1 MGQGFKVLPGL
12 LALSISIL
20 WGNGSHLQAQEDSL
34 AVSGSKAK
42 KAERYYE
49 DGNLWSKKGA
59 YDRALDAYN
68 QALYLKSGFIE
79 AYYARAHTKEKL
91 NDPSGALV
99 DYEIILQLD
108 TTFSEALF
116 DRARLRYE
124 IKDYQRA
131 LADFERL
138 LNMPQHG
145 TNAIYYKG
153 VQLTKD
159 PGDIAYSQFATLKT
173 IEADIHH
180 HIGLCYTGL
189 EQFDQAIDTFNKAIQ
204 MNGQDPNHYINRG
217 WAYARNDQSSAAI
230 ADYKYALVLD
240 PGNELAQ
247 YNLAQEGEQ
256 AGDLS
261 MQEYDHIIEN
271 NPDFAS
277 PYVNRARLKMLGADY
292 RGALQ
297 DYNQAIII
305 EDNDAAIFINRGLAK
320 EKLRDYTGAL
330 NDYSQAIEIEPDLD
344 AGYRNRAN
352 IKSALKRWNDAL
364 DDYNEAIRLNSR
376 NRRSYFNR
384 GLVHHELGNNEQV
397 CQDLEKALELGLA
410 QAQKAIDA
418 YCR

>member
-1 MGQGFKVLPGL
+1 MKYRIKVLPIVM
-12 LALSISIL
+12 ALVVSHI
-20 WGNGSHLQAQEDSL
+20 WGVGSYLQAQADST
-34 AVSGSKAK
+34 AISGSRLK
-42 KAERYYE
+42 KAQKYYD
-49 DGNLWSKKGA
+49 DGNLWFRKGR
-59 YDRALDAYN
+59 YRNALDAYN
-68 QALYLKSGFIE
+68 QALYFKSGFIE
-79 AYYARAHTKEKL
+79 AYYARAHTKERL
-91 NDPSGALV
+91 DDPSGALV

-131 LADFERL
+131 LGDFKRL

-159 PGDIAYSQFATLKT
+159 PNDISYSQFATLKT
-173 IEADIHH
+173 IKADIHH
-180 HIGLCYTGL
+180 HIGLCFTGL
-189 EQFDQAIDTFNKAIQ
+189 EQFDQAIAAFNQAIQ
-204 MNGQDPNHYINRG
+204 MNSQDPNYHINRG
-217 WAYARNDQSSAAI
+217 WAYARMDRSSAAI
-230 ADYKYALVLD
+230 ADYKYALILD

-277 PYVNRARLKMLGADY
+277 PFVNRARLKMLEADY
-292 RGALQ
+292 KGALQ
-297 DYNQAIII
+297 DYNQAITI

-320 EKLRDYTGAL
+320 EKLKNYTGAL
-330 NDYSQAIEIEPDLD
+330 EDYSQAIEIEPNLD

-352 IKSALKRWNDAL
+352 VKSALERWNDAL
-364 DDYNEAIRLNSR
+364 DDYDEAIRLNSQ

-384 GLVHHELGNNEQV
+384 GLVHHELGNHRQA
-397 CQDLEKALELGLA
+397 CQDFE
-410 QAQKAIDA
+410 
-418 YCR
+418 